1 MDGHAIERI
10 AQAFVTARTEGKA
23 LPDYPGER
31 PRTLAEAYEV
41 QDHALRLWDRPV
53 GGWKVGKIPPP
64 VDGELGANRLIG
76 PIMADTIYEQVGS
89 PIAMPVFEQGFAAA
103 EAEFAIRIRVP
114 QGAKLPTND
123 AETYDWIEEIRIA
136 IEIASS
142 PYPGINADGPCVTVS
157 DHGNNAGLVLG
168 PVLPRERWDRIND
181 IAVET
186 IIDGASVGKAKAASM
201 LDGPFGAVRFLLANL
216 DQRGL
221 MAQAPG
227 WVSSGAITGV
237 HGVTVGQSVEA
248 RFEGAGSVS
257 ALITA

>member
-89 PIAMPVFEQGFAAA
+89 PIAMPTLTAPLTVLTAQLTTLATSLTTLTALLTMLTALRTTLTALLKAPTHGPWDYQAAVVM
-103 EAEFAIRIRVP
+103 RR
-114 QGAKLPTND
+114 L
-123 AETYDWIEEIRIA
+123 
-136 IEIASS
+136 
-142 PYPGINADGPCVTVS
+142 
-157 DHGNNAGLVLG
+157 
-168 PVLPRERWDRIND
+168 
-181 IAVET
+181 
-186 IIDGASVGKAKAASM
+186 
-201 LDGPFGAVRFLLANL
+201 
-216 DQRGL
+216 
-221 MAQAPG
+221 
-227 WVSSGAITGV
+227 
-237 HGVTVGQSVEA
+237 
-248 RFEGAGSVS
+248 
-257 ALITA
+257 